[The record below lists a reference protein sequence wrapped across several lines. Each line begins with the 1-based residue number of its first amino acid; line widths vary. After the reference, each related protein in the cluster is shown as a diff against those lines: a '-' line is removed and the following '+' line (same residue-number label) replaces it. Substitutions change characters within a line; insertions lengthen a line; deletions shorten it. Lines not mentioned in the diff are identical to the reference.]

1 MASKPAV
8 RPPPPI
14 GDDTGEPKLKV
25 AAGTGGGG
33 GEIASPLEAKWTI
46 HAVNVQQGDAILL
59 DLQYGDTG
67 KGVVDI
73 QTVTLYSRCIQEGI
87 VHQLK

>member
-1 MASKPAV
+1 MASKPV
-8 RPPPPI
+8 VKTERPPPA
-14 GDDTGEPKLKV
+14 GDTGAPQPKV
-25 AAGTGGGG
+25 VAGTGGG

-73 QTVTLYSRCIQEGI
+73 VDVYRRGI
-87 VHQLK
+87 IHQLK